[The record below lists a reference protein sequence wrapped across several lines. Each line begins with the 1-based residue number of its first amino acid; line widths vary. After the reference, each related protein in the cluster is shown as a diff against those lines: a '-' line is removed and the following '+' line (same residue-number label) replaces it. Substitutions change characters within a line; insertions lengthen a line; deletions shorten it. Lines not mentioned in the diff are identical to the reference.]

1 MVEKVDEVIEKI
13 CERIIE
19 DCTIKDS
26 EVLSEEV
33 KALAELVTARAQ
45 NN

>member
-1 MVEKVDEVIEKI
+1 MQKVDEVIEKI

-19 DCTIKDS
+19 DCTTKDS
-26 EVLSEEV
+26 AVLSEEV
-33 KALAELVTARAQ
+33 KALAELVTARAK

>member
-1 MVEKVDEVIEKI
+1 MKKVDEVIEKM
-13 CERIIE
+13 CERIIR
-19 DCTIKDS
+19 DCTIEDV

>member
-19 DCTIKDS
+19 DCSRQTVRYEK
-26 EVLSEEV
+26 ER
-33 KALAELVTARAQ
+33 AGRNNPARY
-45 NN
+45 